1 MIRYLSAICIGV
13 WLGAA
18 AFWPSTSRADEERE
32 RSLEIEKHDD
42 GYEVKEKETRHDEK
56 KEHDDKV
63 HVKERSETDD
73 EGNEVYH
80 REKRVE
86 HGDDD

>member
-1 MIRYLSAICIGV
+1 MIRYLSAICVGV

-18 AFWPSTSRADEERE
+18 AFWPQLSRADEEHE
-32 RSLEIEKHDD
+32 RSLEVEKHDG
-42 GYEVKEKETRHDEK
+42 GYEVKEKETRHGEKKHDDEK
-56 KEHDDKV
+56 V
-63 HVKERSETDD
+63 QVKERSEKDD